1 MLLLCSC
8 PVHLPNF
15 LLKNVSLIDNFKLI
29 YIKNGGA
36 YKMNSQ
42 LVNALKLKMQPVAI
56 LLTDDKPED
65 GFYFKEGNRRGCVA
79 SMLVSASKKSHVA
92 FFDRKTFGCPGGGTG
107 LGFGDCYGKF
117 PIDYLLSTGNK
128 EMATKTG
135 SSFMMEGERF
145 YKNPELARKWVD
157 SLPMTDVP
165 NEYVVFKPWEQLTEQ
180 DKPEI
185 IVFFANADQLSAL
198 VVMADFNRG
207 TNQSVTTP
215 FGAAC
220 QPILFGFA
228 EAKKEN
234 PKGVIGFFDISKRS
248 IVDRET
254 LTFTVPFKMFQEM
267 EAGVEDSFLKMH
279 VWQKLQERQ

>member
-1 MLLLCSC
+1 M
-8 PVHLPNF
+8 N
-15 LLKNVSLIDNFKLI
+15 
-29 YIKNGGA
+29 YE
-36 YKMNSQ
+36 KMESQ
-42 LVNALKLKMQPVAI
+42 LVTSLKLKMQPVAV

-65 GFYFKEGNRRGCVA
+65 GLRFKEGNRRGCVA
-79 SMLVSASKKSHVA
+79 SMLVSASRKNRVA
-92 FFDRKTFGCPGGGTG
+92 FFDRKTYGCPGGGTG

-117 PIDYLLSTGNK
+117 HIDYLLSTGNK
-128 EMATKTG
+128 EMVAQTD

-145 YKNPELARKWVD
+145 YKSPETVQKWVN
-157 SLPMTDVP
+157 SLPFIDVP
-165 NEYVVFKPWEQLTEQ
+165 TEYVVFKPWEQLTEE
-180 DKPEI
+180 DKPELL
-185 IVFFANADQLSAL
+185 VFFANADQLSAL
-198 VVMADFNRG
+198 IVMADFNRG
-207 TNQSVTTP
+207 TNQSTTAP
-215 FGAAC
+215 FSAAC

-234 PKGVIGFFDISKRS
+234 PRGVIGFFDISKRS